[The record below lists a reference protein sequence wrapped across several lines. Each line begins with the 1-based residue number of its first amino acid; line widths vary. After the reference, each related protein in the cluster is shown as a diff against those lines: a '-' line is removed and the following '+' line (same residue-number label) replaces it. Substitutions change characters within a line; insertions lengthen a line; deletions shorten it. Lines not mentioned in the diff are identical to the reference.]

1 MLEFLQRVLRM
12 SEGEKEGMVMEDQCV
27 VRIQNLDGNLM
38 SIFIGAGI
46 LVYVEAVVVVR
57 VVFSTAFTTNS
68 TSSISTFT
76 TTATKSPS
84 KSKIPKP
91 TYPKHST
98 SITDKEHSS
107 MSLV

>member
-1 MLEFLQRVLRM
+1 MVRM
-12 SEGEKEGMVMEDQCV
+12 SEGEKEGMVVEDQCV
-27 VRIQNLDGNLM
+27 VRIQNLGGSLM
-38 SIFIGAGI
+38 LIFIRADI
-46 LVYVEAVVVVR
+46 LVYMVAMMGVG
-57 VVFSTAFTTNS
+57 VVFSTSFTTNS

-76 TTATKSPS
+76 TTATKSPP

-91 TYPKHST
+91 TYPKHSS